1 MKSTVCLKHFFR
13 DCGEK
18 TVPFE
23 DKVPHNVETLEC
35 IYKKNGTL

>member
-1 MKSTVCLKHFFR
+1 MKSTVCLKHFFHKKKK
-13 DCGEK
+13 K

-35 IYKKNGTL
+35 IYKKNGAL